1 MSEMFI
7 GHIYI
12 YIYTIYIY
20 IYTRYIYIY
29 IYTTTVPFSSFDLG
43 VDAHHCN
50 ITRILP
56 TFTYVYT
63 YTYICLCVYIYI
75 YIPHVYIIYV
85 YSNPKNLERLNPTEK
100 MWFITV
106 LSFCALFYVIIYI
119 YVLPGADRIWKCQQ
133 NPEKNG
139 NIWEYTCNILKLWFS
154 IYFFGSFWSSPMA
167 FSKAHR
173 QLEGPTAALCRGR
186 NLWFQ
191 YAGLFGAFL
200 MENLRETSRNLWV
213 LHLIKLWMV
222 MICYDLNITMSCKC
236 SLKNI
241 F

>member
-1 MSEMFI
+1 MP
-7 GHIYI
+7 GY
-12 YIYTIYIY
+12 YT
-20 IYTRYIYIY
+20 
-29 IYTTTVPFSSFDLG
+29 
-43 VDAHHCN
+43 
-50 ITRILP
+50 LP
-56 TFTYVYT
+56 YV
-63 YTYICLCVYIYI
+63 CIYI

-85 YSNPKNLERLNPTEK
+85 YSNPKNLERQNPTEK